1 MLTKLGGTLASLSAF
16 TYIEASLCI
25 LLACRIRREMVAGL
39 FLSNGLVAPG
49 FHRRPEVHPEPMS
62 DRTVLSPWPAAR
74 RIQPECAQCPGWAM
88 VLGQWLER
96 PPLALCQCQTV
107 TVAPHVTAAGAGGG
121 GSDGAARRYRASR
134 AGQGVARAPMSG
146 TGKSEPGGLRGLRP
160 GSGSESES
168 ESESPRS
175 LRQATLSRPQYR
187 AGSSSADLG
196 CPPSVVPRTR
206 PVPMGMWTLSGQLH

>member
-1 MLTKLGGTLASLSAF
+1 
-16 TYIEASLCI
+16 
-25 LLACRIRREMVAGL
+25 
-39 FLSNGLVAPG
+39 
-49 FHRRPEVHPEPMS
+49 
-62 DRTVLSPWPAAR
+62 
-74 RIQPECAQCPGWAM
+74 M

-121 GSDGAARRYRASR
+121 GSDGAARWHRASR
-134 AGQGVARAPMSG
+134 RRPGRGPGPDVRQ
-146 TGKSEPGGLRGLRP
+146 TEPGGLRP

-187 AGSSSADLG
+187 ARSSSADLG

-206 PVPMGMWTLSGQLH
+206 PVPMGMWTLGGYMTRS

>member
-1 MLTKLGGTLASLSAF
+1 
-16 TYIEASLCI
+16 
-25 LLACRIRREMVAGL
+25 
-39 FLSNGLVAPG
+39 VAPG

-74 RIQPECAQCPGWAM
+74 RIQPECAQGPGWAM

-121 GSDGAARRYRASR
+121 GSDGAARWHRASR
-134 AGQGVARAPMSG
+134 RRPGRGPGPDVRQ
-146 TGKSEPGGLRGLRP
+146 TEPGGLRP

-187 AGSSSADLG
+187 ARSSSADLG

-206 PVPMGMWTLSGQLH
+206 PVPMGMWTLGGYMTRS